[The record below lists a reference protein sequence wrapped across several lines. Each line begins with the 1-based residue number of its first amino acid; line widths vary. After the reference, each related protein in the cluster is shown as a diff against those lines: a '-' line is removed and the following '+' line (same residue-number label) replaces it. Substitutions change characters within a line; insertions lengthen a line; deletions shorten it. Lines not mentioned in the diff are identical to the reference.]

1 MAPFLEHGTSPI
13 SSRMRLVPTSQSPEP
28 DADRSAQSLPAASQR
43 TPVDARGTAV
53 TVLAVAA
60 AILLTRYMQEVLI
73 PFVLAG
79 LVFYALDPMVDFL
92 QRLRVPRVIG
102 AGFALVVVVAAT
114 GATAYGLRDEA
125 LQVVEELPAVAQRIR
140 ATWADKTAPP
150 TAIEK
155 VQDAAREIE
164 ETAAAASSASA
175 TPRGVDRVQIEEPL
189 FRASAYL
196 RWGSIGMITLLGQ
209 AALILL
215 LTYFLLVND
224 ELLKRKFVESIG
236 PTLTHKK
243 VTVQILNEIGAQIE
257 RFLLVQIFTSV
268 VVAVATGL
276 TLSWIGLQHAWIWGL
291 AAGVLNTVPY
301 LGPLIVTA
309 GLGIIGFV
317 QFGTVSAAAVV
328 AGLAFVITT
337 VEGYW
342 LTPVLMGRV
351 AQINRVAIFAG
362 LLFWSWLW
370 GVPGM
375 LLAVPMMMVAKTVCD
390 RVEDLQPI
398 GTMLGD

>member
-1 MAPFLEHGTSPI
+1 M
-13 SSRMRLVPTSQSPEP
+13 
-28 DADRSAQSLPAASQR
+28 
-43 TPVDARGTAV
+43 
-53 TVLAVAA
+53 AA
-60 AILLTRYMQEVLI
+60 AILLARYMQEVLI

-102 AGFALVVVVAAT
+102 AGFALVLVIAAT
-114 GATAYGLRDEA
+114 GATAYSLRDET
-125 LQVVEELPAVAQRIR
+125 LEVIEELPGVAQKIR
-140 ATWADKTAPP
+140 ATWAADNAAAP

-164 ETAAAASSASA
+164 ETAAAASSTSA
-175 TPRGVDRVQIEEPL
+175 TPRGVGRVQIEEPL

-276 TLSWIGLQHAWIWGL
+276 TLSWIGLRHAWIWGL
-291 AAGVLNTVPY
+291 AAGVLNTIPY

-309 GLGIIGFV
+309 ALGIIAFV
-317 QFGTVSAAAVV
+317 QFGTVSAAVGV